1 TGIVRNEI
9 DTSHERARA
18 DNQDG
23 GEFFKKII
31 ERQPQS
37 FKEKVETGD
46 AEIFVELPK
55 LALEEALTSS
65 LPHFMEKYR
74 NDIELLRHLNGQE
87 RKNKFDAI
95 STELMKDVDCISAMQ
110 NAIRPNE
117 TETDLGLS
125 SQDGSEP
132 GILEEQTLA
141 PPNKLVKAEG
151 KGKKVPI
158 WGYNLS
164 YILITQ
170 AYIPKDAMI
179 HDKAM
184 GYIDKGKEHFRQ
196 LDVVVALTKKVKT
209 MTKDKPQKIDFST
222 DEKAKELLQKA
233 WELGFAD
240 KDKLVYTD
248 KEAEILL
255 SDLDTNSK
263 ILPQRA
269 QISFNMVPTLT
280 EKQTQLAK
288 IVQSAHKEEKDLVQR
303 AQSRSIKGG

>member
-1 TGIVRNEI
+1 MSSIYDI
-9 DTSHERARA
+9 DGLDESQDIWQPGFQEVGARLDEYPGA
-18 DNQDG
+18 EDAKRIGQ
-23 GEFFKKII
+23 II
-31 ERQPQS
+31 PNLNHPSSKQKQALNILQGPGLVQKTNTFSSR
-37 FKEKVETGD
+37 D
-46 AEIFVELPK
+46 VELVK
-55 LALEEALTSS
+55 TDEE
-65 LPHFMEKYR
+65 K
-74 NDIELLRHLNGQE
+74 
-87 RKNKFDAI
+87 K
-95 STELMKDVDCISAMQ
+95 
-110 NAIRPNE
+110 
-117 TETDLGLS
+117 
-125 SQDGSEP
+125 SE
-132 GILEEQTLA
+132 
-141 PPNKLVKAEG
+141 VKQ
-151 KGKKVPI
+151 KKVPI

-222 DEKAKELLQKA
+222 DEKGKELLQKA
-233 WELGFAD
+233 MELGFAD
-240 KDKLVYTD
+240 KDKFVYTD

-255 SDLDTNSK
+255 SDLDTNAK